1 MLKVFQSTIFG
12 IFSVF
17 CLTAQSDTE
26 NYYRSPLDIPLVLA
40 ANFGE
45 LRPNHF
51 HMGVDFKTNG
61 KEGYNLRSVQDGY
74 ISRVKVSVG
83 GYGKVVYIAH
93 PNGVTSVYAHCSS
106 FKGKLDSVVYAQQEK
121 EQHYE
126 IEIFFPE
133 NLLKVKKGE
142 IIALSGNTG
151 GSTAP
156 HLHFELRDTESG
168 EALNPLVFGFQV
180 ADTKAPV
187 IRSLKVYGVDENGY
201 MIPGKAKKIPVHK
214 VSDKKYSVTG
224 PVSVPAHF
232 CSDHGGLG
240 ISVDVVDFFDGAS
253 NVCGLY
259 ASSIEANGQKIFGQQ
274 LDRIYFEDSRFINS
288 HKDHS
293 EFLNGKDFHKHF
305 RNIHNPLGIY
315 TADNDGIISI
325 KPGDR
330 KQINFTAWDTKK
342 NSSSLQFELVA
353 ELGESRKGSFFD
365 PKSYYFPV
373 EKIMVSNSKFSIEM
387 EECSLY
393 EPIKKS
399 DINLDQMRFGQ
410 AETPVEKAFT
420 VRLKP
425 SSIRLSSEKYFIQ
438 VITGGGKRKALIT
451 NYSNEQFSASSKFM
465 GTFSLQVDTISP
477 ILINHNFQA
486 VKPVKPRQTLV
497 WKVHEKET
505 DLVEY
510 DLYIDGVWHLIE
522 YEYKGDL
529 LFFKPRKDLS
539 GPKEFRLVAID
550 MCGNKTEWVN
560 TLNFSN

>member
-1 MLKVFQSTIFG
+1 MFKVFQTAIFG

-106 FKGKLDSVVYAQQEK
+106 FKGKLDSVVYAQQQK
-121 EQHYE
+121 EEHYE
-126 IEIFFPE
+126 VEIFFPQ
-133 NLLKVKKGE
+133 NSLKVKKGE

-156 HLHFELRDTESG
+156 HFHFELRDTESG

-201 MIPGKAKKIPVHK
+201 MIPGKAKKISVQK
-214 VSDKKYSVTG
+214 VSDKKYSING

-232 CSDHGGLG
+232 CSDSGGLG
-240 ISVDVVDFFDGAS
+240 ISVDVVDYFDGAS

-259 ASSIEANGQKIFGQQ
+259 TSSLEVNSQKIFGQQ

-293 EFLNGKDFHKHF
+293 EFLSGKDFHKHF

-315 TADNDGIISI
+315 TTDKDGIISI
-325 KPGDR
+325 RPGDR

-353 ELGESRKGSFFD
+353 ESGESRKGTFFD
-365 PKSYYFPV
+365 PKFYFFP
-373 EKIMVSNSKFSIEM
+373 ENEIKVSNNQFSIEM
-387 EECSLY
+387 QECSLY
-393 EPIKKS
+393 EPMKKS
-399 DINLDQMRFGQ
+399 DVNLDQMRFGQ
-410 AETPVEKAFT
+410 AETPVEKAFI
-420 VRLKP
+420 VRIKQSLTHLP
-425 SSIRLSSEKYFIQ
+425 TEKYFIQ
-438 VITGGGKRKALIT
+438 VITRGGKRKALIT
-451 NYSNEQFSASSKFM
+451 NYSNEQFSAPSKFM
-465 GTFSLQVDTISP
+465 GTFSLQVDTIP
-477 ILINHNFQA
+477 PKLKNFNFQMSEPI
-486 VKPVKPRQTLV
+486 KSKQTLT
-497 WKVHEKET
+497 WKVHESET
-505 DLVEY
+505 DLLDY
-510 DLYIDGVWHLIE
+510 DLFINGEWHLLE
-522 YEYKGDL
+522 YEYKSDL
-529 LFFKPRKDLS
+529 LIFEPRQSIK
-539 GPKEFRLVAID
+539 GQKEVLLIVSD
-550 MCGNKTEWVN
+550 NCGNKTIWRSS
-560 TLNFSN
+560 LFFL